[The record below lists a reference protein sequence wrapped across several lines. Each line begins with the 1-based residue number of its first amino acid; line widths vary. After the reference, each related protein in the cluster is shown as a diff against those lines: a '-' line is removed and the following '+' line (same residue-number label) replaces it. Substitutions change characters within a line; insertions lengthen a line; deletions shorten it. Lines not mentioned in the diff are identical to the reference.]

1 MQYILLRIMIKRRN
15 SSMLRSKYLVL
26 ALQGKKVWIKLKQKF
41 DFSLLHTHKRKFDT
55 WNFSYLLENRMGDI
69 FSFPER
75 NCKFSF
81 TKFTKSGRLWSN
93 GQKGWEGQIIAFGFG
108 DQSMNHLVVAYFC
121 FIFSIC
127 LFLFWLRPVMAIHI
141 SIPHLSDILKHSTD
155 LQVSLSKY
163 SVLCHWRITG
173 TLVE

>member
-1 MQYILLRIMIKRRN
+1 MIKRPN

-81 TKFTKSGRLWSN
+81 TKFTKRGRL
-93 GQKGWEGQIIAFGFG
+93 
-108 DQSMNHLVVAYFC
+108 
-121 FIFSIC
+121 
-127 LFLFWLRPVMAIHI
+127 
-141 SIPHLSDILKHSTD
+141 
-155 LQVSLSKY
+155 
-163 SVLCHWRITG
+163 
-173 TLVE
+173 